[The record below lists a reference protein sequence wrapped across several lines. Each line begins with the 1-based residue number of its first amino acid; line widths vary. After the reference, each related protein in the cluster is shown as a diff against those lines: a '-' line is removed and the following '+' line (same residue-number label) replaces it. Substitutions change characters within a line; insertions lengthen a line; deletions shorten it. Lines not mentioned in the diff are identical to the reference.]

1 MTDTQSIDKS
11 EKRRHHQSKIKR
23 LGVGV
28 KIREK
33 IEGSGVWWVFVNH
46 NRQRISKRVGSK
58 KAALKVAET
67 IQARLKL
74 GLRLFSEGK
83 PEKPPA
89 PTLQAWYE
97 RFRRTYLVSAV
108 SDSTASS
115 YRYNFKNHILPAF
128 GSKSLDEITREDTEG
143 FVASLV
149 VQKKLAKDTIATIVK
164 NLRKVFNHAIEHKI
178 ISENPAAGLGKLY
191 SQAPTRHEDIEPL
204 NTEEVPLFLKA
215 AQTDSPEHY
224 VLFLAALHSGLR
236 QGELMG
242 MQWPDID
249 WNGKFLLVKRS
260 IDRVHRKIVPTKN
273 KKIRRVDLSDELLA
287 ELAVLRR
294 KRKEEWLSK
303 GENEIPEWVFC
314 NQKGGW
320 LDASNVVNRH
330 FHRCLKKAG
339 LRRCRFHD
347 LRHTFA
353 SLLLTDGAPIAYVSE
368 QLGHSSIELTGKRYG
383 HLIPGANRF
392 FINNLP
398 GRKSAPYAH
407 PSSKQT
413 SGSDSV
419 EVLKSKGIKRKDG
432 AGKGIRTP
440 DFNLGKVALYH

>member
-1 MTDTQSIDKS
+1 MTNIDKNGTAL
-11 EKRRHHQSKIKR
+11 HPQAKR

-28 KIREK
+28 TVREK
-33 IEGSGVWWVFVNH
+33 IKGSGVWWVFVNH
-46 NRQRISKRVGSK
+46 KRQRTSIKVGRRR
-58 KAALKVAET
+58 AALKVGET
-67 IQARLKL
+67 IQAQLKL
-74 GLRLFSEGK
+74 GFF
-83 PEKPPA
+83 PMQQEKA
-89 PTLQAWYE
+89 PTLQIWYQ
-97 RFRRTYLVSAV
+97 RFEKTYLASAV
-108 SDSTASS
+108 SASTADS
-115 YRYNFKNHILPAF
+115 YKYNFKNHVLPAL
-128 GSKSLDEITREDTEG
+128 GSKPLDQITRADMEV

-149 VQKKLAKDTIATIVK
+149 VHKKLAKDTIATIVK
-164 NLRKVFNHAIEHKI
+164 ELRKVLNHAREHRI

-191 SQAPTRHEDIEPL
+191 SQAPTRHENIEPL
-204 NTEEVPLFLKA
+204 NREEVPLFLKA
-215 AQTDSPEHY
+215 TQTYSPEHY

-249 WNGKFLLVKRS
+249 WNGKFILVKRG
-260 IDRVHRKIVPTKN
+260 IDRVHSMVVPTKN

-287 ELAVLRR
+287 ELALLRK

-303 GENEIPEWVFC
+303 GKNEIPEWVFC

-330 FHRCLKKAG
+330 FHKCLEKAG
-339 LRRCRFHD
+339 LRRLRFHD
-347 LRHTFA
+347 LRHTYA

-368 QLGHSSIELTGKRYG
+368 QLGHSSIELTVKRYG
-383 HLIPGANRF
+383 HLTPGANRA

-413 SGSDSV
+413 SRSDSV
-419 EVLKSKGIKRKDG
+419 KVRKSKETKRKDG
-432 AGKGIRTP
+432 AGNGIRTR

>member
-1 MTDTQSIDKS
+1 MTNIDKNGTAL
-11 EKRRHHQSKIKR
+11 HPQAKR

-28 KIREK
+28 TVREK
-33 IEGSGVWWVFVNH
+33 IKGSGVWWVFVNH
-46 NRQRISKRVGSK
+46 KRQRTSIKVGRRR
-58 KAALKVAET
+58 AALKVGET
-67 IQARLKL
+67 IQAQLKL
-74 GLRLFSEGK
+74 GSFPK
-83 PEKPPA
+83 QQEKA
-89 PTLQAWYE
+89 PTLQIWYQ
-97 RFRRTYLVSAV
+97 RFEKTYLASAV
-108 SDSTASS
+108 SASTADS
-115 YRYNFKNHILPAF
+115 YKYNFKNHVLPAL
-128 GSKSLDEITREDTEG
+128 GSKPLDQITRADMEV

-149 VQKKLAKDTIATIVK
+149 VHKKLAKDTIATIIK
-164 NLRKVFNHAIEHKI
+164 ELRRVLNHAREHKI

-191 SQAPTRHEDIEPL
+191 SRAPTRHENIEPL
-204 NTEEVPLFLKA
+204 NREEVPLFLKA
-215 AQTDSPEHY
+215 TRTYSPEHY

-249 WNGKFLLVKRS
+249 WNGNFILVKRS
-260 IDRVHRKIVPTKN
+260 IDRVHRMIVPTKN

-287 ELAVLRR
+287 ELALLRK

-303 GENEIPEWVFC
+303 GKNEIPEWVFC

-330 FHRCLKKAG
+330 FLKCLEKAG
-339 LRRCRFHD
+339 LRRLRFHD
-347 LRHTFA
+347 LRHTYA

-368 QLGHSSIELTGKRYG
+368 QLGHSSIELTVKRYG
-383 HLIPGANRF
+383 HLIPGANRC
-392 FINNLP
+392 FITILP
-398 GRKSAPYAH
+398 GRKSAPDAH

-419 EVLKSKGIKRKDG
+419 KVRKSKEIRRKDG